1 MASARKGSP
10 YLAPRRSW
18 GLRRF
23 SVPMLLRPQ
32 PDGWVFYLR
41 LRRELTTADENR
53 PIFAAHGERQ
63 QIELILHL
71 DPEGEKPSAWGRE

>member
-1 MASARKGSP
+1 MDG
-10 YLAPRRSW
+10 
-18 GLRRF
+18 F
-23 SVPMLLRPQ
+23 STCAC
-32 PDGWVFYLR
+32 G
-41 LRRELTTADENR
+41 RELTTADENR